1 MRRRCRPPR
10 RERRPRSVLPRGAH
24 RKGCRQEVRCS
35 ARAALLRACDG
46 AARGASVARGCWRF
60 ARRSRGLGACQK
72 KKKNDARAR
81 DGCGWGGSGTR
92 GGDNALCATALQL
105 PSGRCTRWPMPISMG
120 TSAPGRAPEDPYTS
134 PHRARAPR
142 SFSFCFFKRTA
153 AWVVWPGAC
162 AGWCLP
168 EPSCPLGRA
177 PRHSRC
183 VAQPSLEAKGAA
195 EKRSGS
201 GSRSM
206 MCLCALTLS
215 RNHGTACAHL
225 TVR

>member
-1 MRRRCRPPR
+1 MSAPPPGAPPPFGAPPRGAPQGMPPGGALQRARRAAARVRRRCAR
-10 RERRPRSVLPRGAH
+10 RERGARLLAFRSSKPRAG
-24 RKGCRQEVRCS
+24 
-35 ARAALLRACDG
+35 
-46 AARGASVARGCWRF
+46 
-60 ARRSRGLGACQK
+60 GLSK

-183 VAQPSLEAKGAA
+183 VAQPSFEAKGAA

-206 MCLCALTLS
+206 MCLRALTLS